1 MCNFPN
7 QISNHSPWTT
17 KFQNMHED
25 DSYQDS
31 DITNNLH
38 IWGICRVK
46 LVLWGDEVIA
56 HSVKNKMSW
65 MKSIKRFF
73 KFFLTL
79 YLDKILCQCVHWRT
93 HHSQNFKKKSNGLII
108 ATLRSR
114 NLKQKNIYHLFIQQ
128 TVSNKVLNTFCEL
141 NTSIPRN
148 NLIKE
153 NAAELQ
159 RQFLSWS
166 TFFQTKHMVY
176 WELCFSPTNSKII
189 VQMEKLGGTKIYLD
203 R

>member
-1 MCNFPN
+1 MNICGSTREMAWPPDNICVRPALWPGLFRDGAREIEKLGISDVACPGPRPGPGYQCADSHHSISCQASPSPSLPSLLPHLILTIMCNFPN

-93 HHSQNFKKKSNGLII
+93 HHSQNFKKKIKWAHNC
-108 ATLRSR
+108 
-114 NLKQKNIYHLFIQQ
+114 Y
-128 TVSNKVLNTFCEL
+128 
-141 NTSIPRN
+141 TS
-148 NLIKE
+148 
-153 NAAELQ
+153 
-159 RQFLSWS
+159 
-166 TFFQTKHMVY
+166 
-176 WELCFSPTNSKII
+176 
-189 VQMEKLGGTKIYLD
+189 
-203 R
+203 